1 MNLRTLVQVLAGT
14 ALGLSGVSG
23 HAWGF
28 EAHRMI
34 ASLAEQQLTPQAQ
47 KEIQRLLALE
57 PGATLASISTWADEN
72 RSRQTAAWHYVNL
85 PQGDCNYVKAR
96 DCAAGACV
104 VEALTAQAAILKSG
118 APDAERLT
126 ALKYVVHLAGDVH
139 QPLHAGYSSD
149 KGGNTYQVQAFCKG
163 TNLHALWDSR
173 LINNWPGGSAAL
185 TADLASSQSG
195 PATGAAPDAAK
206 WAEESCKIVAAPG
219 FYPNGHIVGAEYLA
233 SHGQALRAQLAAAA
247 RRLAAVL
254 NSSSAGR

>member
-1 MNLRTLVQVLAGT
+1 MNLRTVVKAFAVT

-34 ASLAEQQLTPQAQ
+34 ANLAEQQLTPQAL

-96 DCAAGACV
+96 DCPDGACV
-104 VEALTAQAAILKSG
+104 VEALNAQAAILKSN

-126 ALKYVVHLAGDVH
+126 ALKYVVHLAGVVH
-139 QPLHAGYSSD
+139 QPLHAGYASD
-149 KGGNTYQVQAFCKG
+149 KGGNTYQVQAFGKG
-163 TNLHALWDSR
+163 TNLHALWDSG
-173 LINNWPGGSAAL
+173 LVNNWPGGPAAL
-185 TADLASSQSG
+185 KGDFAASQSG
-195 PATGAAPDAAK
+195 PAPDAAPNAAK
-206 WAEESCKIVAAPG
+206 WAEESCRVVAAPG
-219 FYPNGHIVGAEYLA
+219 FYPDGHVVGAEYLA
-233 SHGQALRAQLAAAA
+233 SHSQALKAQLAAAA

-254 NSSSAGR
+254 NSSQGER